1 MPYEPGIQ
9 DISGQLI
16 AQGMSQAGAARAR
29 AIESLGESIVGGI
42 KNYQQNQLFTNQAL
56 AKFGVGLQDPQFKQ
70 YVQQI
75 VNDDPNAPQ
84 VPEALKKALKNAA
97 AGKPDIYD
105 SALLG
110 SAAEGFAQNR
120 QNQVINELRAAE
132 AEKNRQEIARSR
144 LESARFML
152 GLSEAGYTP
161 EQLQAAMS
169 FGAPAGAVAGPAGAM
184 PQAPAAAPAIP
195 RPAPVS
201 SAGQPM
207 AATAPAGIPNIPP
220 ELMAGVTAQ
229 AAGVKPPSA
238 ALQTM
243 LGVGQQPQP
252 AGTGGGLRQVTGE
265 VFPSEIEAM
274 AKQKARLDALA
285 GKSSN
290 WIANARDLMQERR
303 RARAEENEMTPDEF
317 MQYSKNFMKSQEGKP
332 LGERY
337 VVEAQPSTRP
347 GMVAPKISLATATEA
362 EKSALEV
369 KTKQEIALSEAALK
383 DNEENIAKGK
393 AAERRLAEN
402 RVLRSALD
410 NPAMYTGFGAD
421 AVQGAK
427 RLFGSF
433 MTGIKGVEDEEAF
446 NVLAGQAILE
456 KARNLRPASD
466 QDVSLL
472 IQYDR
477 SKYKTKEGNK
487 AIMALMDRNDERE
500 LALRDVIEHAREQ
513 TVMVDGK
520 EQSLSE
526 KDIRKLANAWLRAN
540 PLLLTPEETSA
551 IQQGLTASG
560 AKEASEPKKTG
571 GEKPSRTVYQA
582 AGELMSS
589 PVNALFYQFTKK
601 SPSDILGGN
610 QTLAPSK

>member
-1 MPYEPGIQ
+1 MPYAPGIQ

-29 AIESLGESIVGGI
+29 AIESLGESITGGI
-42 KNYQQNQLFTNQAL
+42 KTYQQNQIFTNQAL
-56 AKFGVGLQDPQFKQ
+56 AKFGTGLQDPQFKQ

-110 SAAEGFAQNR
+110 TAAESFAQNR
-120 QNQVINELRAAE
+120 QNQIINELRAAE
-132 AEKNRQEIARSR
+132 AEKNRQEAARGR

-169 FGAPAGAVAGPAGAM
+169 FGAPVGQAAVPAT
-184 PQAPAAAPAIP
+184 APVAA
-195 RPAPVS
+195 RPAPV
-201 SAGQPM
+201 GGMVQPT
-207 AATAPAGIPNIPP
+207 AAAVPAAVPNIPP
-220 ELMAGVTAQ
+220 ELMAGVTTQ

-238 ALQTM
+238 AIQTM
-243 LGVGQQPQP
+243 LGVSQQPQP
-252 AGTGGGLRQVTGE
+252 SGVSGGLRQVGGE
-265 VFPSEIEAM
+265 VFPAEIEAI

-290 WIANARDLMQERR
+290 WITNARDLMQERR

-347 GMVAPKISLATATEA
+347 GMVSPKISLATATEA

-369 KTKQEIALSEAALK
+369 KTKQEIAASEAALK

-402 RVLRSALD
+402 RLLSSALD
-410 NPAMYTGFGAD
+410 DPAMYTGFGAD

-433 MTGIKGVEDEEAF
+433 VKDIKGISSEDQF
-446 NVLAGQAILE
+446 NVIAGQAILE

-477 SKYKTKEGNK
+477 SKYKTKEGNR
-487 AIMALMDRNDERE
+487 AIMDFMNRNDERE
-500 LALRDVIEHAREQ
+500 AALRDVIEHAREQ

-540 PLLLTPEETSA
+540 PIELTPQETNA
-551 IQQGLTASG
+551 IASGVTASG
-560 AKEASEPKKTG
+560 AKEASEAKKTG

-582 AGELMSS
+582 AGELITS

-601 SPSDILGGN
+601 TPSDVLGGN
-610 QTLAPSK
+610 QIVAPSK